1 MGVES
6 KKIIEK
12 TKEVFKVVQ
21 TESDLHKKTISTMDK
36 ELSKKIENVEKA
48 AKEVV
53 DHIERRNDGG

>member
-12 TKEVFKVVQ
+12 TKEVFKVVK
-21 TESDLHKKTISTMDK
+21 TESDLYKKTTSTMDK
-36 ELSKKIENVEKA
+36 ELSKKIEKVEQA

-53 DHIERRNDGG
+53 DHIERRNDGD